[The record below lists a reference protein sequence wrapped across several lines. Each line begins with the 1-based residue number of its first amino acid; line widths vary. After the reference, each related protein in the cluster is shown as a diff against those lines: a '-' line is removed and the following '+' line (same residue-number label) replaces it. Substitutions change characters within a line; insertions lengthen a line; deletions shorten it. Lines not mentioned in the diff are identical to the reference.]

1 MAFPREIRDLEP
13 ERAPSGPSRTPPT
26 VAAGARRR
34 RRATPVRRWALLV
47 AVVVA
52 ALAACDPYVQGNG
65 VFHQED
71 RSAGLPPFEGIHV
84 EDGIRVDATE
94 TSASSATQTVV
105 VSGDANVV
113 GQLET
118 EVRQE
123 TIGGVPTAVLH
134 LFVAAEHFASE
145 NPLRAVVGANGIRFV
160 RARDRSRV
168 EVTDAAAALFV
179 VDAGGGADVTLRA
192 PLDAAWEDRTL
203 DVTADAAFVHATA
216 YPVETARVAAGGG
229 SHVELLA
236 GEVSGTA
243 DATSRID
250 NAGGVCDV
258 QGTTRLFC
266 CAAPGCP

>member
-1 MAFPREIRDLEP
+1 MAFPREIRAVEP
-13 ERAPSGPSRTPPT
+13 ERAPAGPSRTTPT
-26 VAAGARRR
+26 VAAGSRRR
-34 RRATPVRRWALLV
+34 RRATPVRRWAALA
-47 AVVVA
+47 AVVAA

-71 RSAGLPPFEGIHV
+71 RSAGLAPFEGIQV
-84 EDGIRVDATE
+84 EDGIQVDATE
-94 TSASSATQTVV
+94 RSGSAAQTVV
-105 VSGDANVV
+105 VSGDANVI
-113 GQLET
+113 GQFRT

-123 TIGGVPTAVLH
+123 TIGDVPTAVLH
-134 LFVAAEHFASE
+134 LFVAAEHFDSD
-145 NPLRAVVGANGIRFV
+145 NPLRAVVGANGLRLV

-168 EVTDAAAALFV
+168 DVTDAAAALFV

-192 PLDAAWEDRTL
+192 PLDATGVDRTL
-203 DVTADAAFVHATA
+203 DVTADAAFVDAAA
-216 YPVETARVAAGGG
+216 YPVEKARVAAGGG

-258 QGTTRLFC
+258 QGTTHLAC